1 MGGLGLG
8 SAEKQRHSAYWGSWA
23 DTLCT
28 LGEHHPGVLAD
39 LVRPLLAPDAPGT
52 PPSTREADHAARQ
65 LRALGFP
72 APTWANLLATS
83 PATACRRHD
92 PSGFGRP
99 GWQHAAT
106 TATDKRVLETLFSEL
121 DPTSRALLLS
131 QAGEA
136 ASCAFTAF
144 PTTFD
149 TRVPDEEYRVMLL
162 RRLRLPLPLAPR
174 RCSCG
179 GGLDVY
185 GDHRSACA
193 QVGVLVKRAGPLEQ
207 AAARICR
214 EAGAR
219 VAAHVALRDLN
230 LDVPAAD
237 GRRIE
242 VANGLPIWH
251 GAQIAVDATTVSP
264 IRRDGQ
270 PRPRAD
276 REPGLALNQAVD
288 RKRRTYPEF
297 QQARRCRLVV
307 VGVEVGGRISRPTL
321 TFLRLLARARARQ
334 RAPPRDS
341 KSL

>member
-1 MGGLGLG
+1 
-8 SAEKQRHSAYWGSWA
+8 
-23 DTLCT
+23 
-28 LGEHHPGVLAD
+28 
-39 LVRPLLAPDAPGT
+39 
-52 PPSTREADHAARQ
+52 
-65 LRALGFP
+65 
-72 APTWANLLATS
+72 
-83 PATACRRHD
+83 
-92 PSGFGRP
+92 
-99 GWQHAAT
+99 
-106 TATDKRVLETLFSEL
+106 
-121 DPTSRALLLS
+121 
-131 QAGEA
+131 
-136 ASCAFTAF
+136 
-144 PTTFD
+144 
-149 TRVPDEEYRVMLL
+149 MLL

-193 QVGVLVKRAGPLEQ
+193 QVGVLAKRAGPLEQ

-237 GRRIE
+237 GRRVE
-242 VANGLPIWH
+242 VVANGLPIWQ
-251 GAQIAVDATTVSP
+251 GAQIAVDATIVSP

-288 RKRRTYPEF
+288 RKHRTYPEF

-334 RAPPRDS
+334 RAPWCAAGARQALMRRWTALEAVFWASVPFLMASVSFLRGS
-341 KSL
+341 KTSGACDCIFGELENDRAHTHICLYVYTYIHTNVATSISFFVRSQGL